1 MNYIPATGSTYTGD
15 AEIYHAG
22 TKAPESGGV
31 GTNNGGG
38 LLVREFQGIGGASLG
53 DLLTNA
59 KWPNSPDLVTW
70 SNHAEWP
77 QNSSGDIN
85 DVPEGNVQ
93 DNYATQ
99 LLGFVHPPETGEY
112 QFFLAADDSTALFLS
127 TDETPDNKR
136 LIAIEPNW
144 NGVRE
149 FGQGRNRVVVDNDT
163 GRKINGSAPISLE
176 AGKAYFIE
184 AITKEGGG
192 GDNLAITWIRAG
204 DDLPADGALPISGDH
219 LSPWLVQPPPPSA
232 VDNGDGTVTFE
243 THLAWEWWD
252 GIGGAH
258 PMENLT
264 DNPRY
269 PGSPDGATFAP
280 SWNTRT
286 ALAGGFEGDGRENY
300 GGRMSGVL
308 TAPETGTYRFF
319 IASDDHGLLRIS
331 TDADPANA
339 VRVAEQ
345 TGCCNNFTLDDGGLS
360 GTVDLVAGNQY
371 YMESLLKEGGGGD
384 WMTVA
389 WRMPSEDIDSV
400 PGGNQDGISG
410 EYFTGTVTV
419 NENLPALSSSLSPGD
434 GAVGM
439 VPNPTFTLNVS
450 NGATTLD
457 ADSVSISLD
466 GNKLEHT
473 ATEGSWSRSYSVVS
487 QEFKTYSITASSAN
501 LAGSSEHTVSATFTD
516 SAGTETTHEASF
528 TVTDNLVLLAEAG
541 TVKYIEAEDFNYD
554 GGSWMTFEEV
564 GTGGAYDGLGAEMG
578 VDLNNAGNN
587 SPKYRVIDP
596 HPGMTESMWDSG
608 RNGFDMDVDF
618 KMGWNGGGEWW
629 NYTRDFAEEDTYYH
643 VYGRFSS
650 GGGAID
656 NKLSIVTS
664 DATTAD
670 QTLEDVGVFQG
681 PATGGW
687 NTMKFFPMTDS
698 TGNLGVVKIG
708 GVTTVRLSMMG
719 GAMDAN
725 YLAFVKAAVQSYP
738 PLLVSTSPSG
748 AADSSAVIQAVLKKR
763 DIDLADAS
771 ITVNGAAADV
781 DVATDGDTIT
791 LTVSGSPS
799 KLGNND
805 VSLSYNGE
813 TTEWSYFYYGDQYT
827 EDGLNLLASWDF
839 NEGTV
844 DSVSGIE
851 GVLVGGATLTD
862 GSLDVRAA
870 GNSAMLVEDA
880 VFMNIASAMN
890 KLTVAFWQNSAS
902 IPSTSS
908 FWAYSP
914 STGSG
919 GRAAQGHVPWSN
931 GHIYWDTA
939 GCCGGDTRIE
949 KLWEGDWSTWNH
961 FAFVKNGDAKEIWV
975 NGELHHSGSNNGV
988 LPGDISRLAV
998 GAMIDSA
1005 TSQGG
1010 NSANSQIDDFKV
1022 FAQGLTQDQ
1031 IKTLMGL
1038 PVDISAPGNAVV
1050 PSSTEH
1056 PAGEHAGLA
1065 IDNDS
1070 STKYLNFDKLDTGLT
1085 ITTGGGVVTGLGLT
1099 SANDAPERDPAS
1111 FVLSGSNDGG
1121 ATFTEIATGDIA
1133 AFGERFERQEV
1144 SFDNS
1149 TAYTTYQLVFP
1160 TVANADAANSM
1171 QIAEIELLGTAAEA
1185 QPEPEAPALSIVNNG
1200 DGTIT
1205 VTFEG
1210 KLEAAA
1216 SVNGPWQD
1224 SGLTSPA
1231 TINSDQAQQYGR
1243 AVRE

>member
-1 MNYIPATGSTYTGD
+1 M
-15 AEIYHAG
+15 
-22 TKAPESGGV
+22 
-31 GTNNGGG
+31 
-38 LLVREFQGIGGASLG
+38 
-53 DLLTNA
+53 
-59 KWPNSPDLVTW
+59 
-70 SNHAEWP
+70 
-77 QNSSGDIN
+77 
-85 DVPEGNVQ
+85 
-93 DNYATQ
+93 
-99 LLGFVHPPETGEY
+99 
-112 QFFLAADDSTALFLS
+112 
-127 TDETPDNKR
+127 
-136 LIAIEPNW
+136 
-144 NGVRE
+144 
-149 FGQGRNRVVVDNDT
+149 
-163 GRKINGSAPISLE
+163 E
-176 AGKAYFIE
+176 A
-184 AITKEGGG
+184 
-192 GDNLAITWIRAG
+192 
-204 DDLPADGALPISGDH
+204 
-219 LSPWLVQPPPPSA
+219 
-232 VDNGDGTVTFE
+232 
-243 THLAWEWWD
+243 
-252 GIGGAH
+252 
-258 PMENLT
+258 LT
-264 DNPRY
+264 DNARY
-269 PGSPDGATFAP
+269 PDSPSGATFAP

-286 ALAGGFEGDGRENY
+286 ALAGGFGGNGRENY

-410 EYFTGTVTV
+410 EYFTGKVTV
-419 NENLPALSSSLSPGD
+419 PALPALSSSLSPGD
-434 GAVGM
+434 GSVGL
-439 VPNPTFTLNVS
+439 VPNPSFTLNVS

-457 ADSVSISLD
+457 VGSVTISLD
-466 GNKLEHT
+466 GNKLDHDVS
-473 ATEGSWSRSYSVVS
+473 EGAWTKEFSIVT
-487 QEFKTYSITASSAN
+487 QEGNTYSITASSAK

-516 SAGTETTHEASF
+516 SAGVETTLESSF

-541 TVKYIEAEDFNYD
+541 TVKYIEVEDFNYD
-554 GGSWMTFEEV
+554 GGSWKTFEEV
-564 GTGGAYDGLGAEMG
+564 GTGGAYEGLGAVMG

-587 SPKYRVIDP
+587 SPNYRVIDP
-596 HPGMTESMWDSG
+596 HPGMTGSMWDSS
-608 RNGFDMDVDF
+608 RNGFDMKVDF

-629 NYTRDFAEEDTYYH
+629 NYTRDFPAEETYYH
-643 VYGRFSS
+643 VFGRFSS

-670 QTLEDVGVFQG
+670 QTLEDVGVFKG
-681 PATGGW
+681 PRTAGW
-687 NTMKFFPMTDS
+687 NSMEFFPMTDS
-698 TGNLGVVKIG
+698 AGNLGVVKIG
-708 GVTTVRLSMMG
+708 GVTTVRLSMVG
-719 GAMDAN
+719 GNMDAN
-725 YLAFVKAAVQSYP
+725 YLAFVKSAVQSYP

-791 LTVSGSPS
+791 LTVSGNPS
-799 KLGNND
+799 ELGNND
-805 VSLSYNGE
+805 VSLSYNGQ
-813 TTEWSYFYYGDQYT
+813 TTEWSYFYYGDEYT

-880 VFMNIASAMN
+880 MFMNIASAMN

-914 STGSG
+914 STGAG

-961 FAFVKNGDAKEIWV
+961 FAFVKNGDTKEIWI

-1005 TSQGG
+1005 TSQGA

-1038 PVDISAPGNAVV
+1038 AVDISAPGDAVV
-1050 PSSTEH
+1050 PSSDNH
-1056 PAGEHAGLA
+1056 PGGEHAGLA
-1065 IDNDS
+1065 IDNNS

-1133 AFGERFERQEV
+1133 AFGARFERQEV

-1149 TAYTTYQLVFP
+1149 TAYTTYRVVFP

-1171 QIAEIELLGTAAEA
+1171 QIAEIELLGQAAEV
-1185 QPEPEAPALSIVNNG
+1185 QPEPEAPALSVVNNG
-1200 DGTIT
+1200 DGTVT

-1231 TINSDQAQQYGR
+1231 TIPADQAQQYGR

>member
-1 MNYIPATGSTYTGD
+1 
-15 AEIYHAG
+15 
-22 TKAPESGGV
+22 
-31 GTNNGGG
+31 
-38 LLVREFQGIGGASLG
+38 
-53 DLLTNA
+53 
-59 KWPNSPDLVTW
+59 
-70 SNHAEWP
+70 
-77 QNSSGDIN
+77 
-85 DVPEGNVQ
+85 
-93 DNYATQ
+93 
-99 LLGFVHPPETGEY
+99 
-112 QFFLAADDSTALFLS
+112 
-127 TDETPDNKR
+127 
-136 LIAIEPNW
+136 
-144 NGVRE
+144 
-149 FGQGRNRVVVDNDT
+149 
-163 GRKINGSAPISLE
+163 
-176 AGKAYFIE
+176 
-184 AITKEGGG
+184 
-192 GDNLAITWIRAG
+192 
-204 DDLPADGALPISGDH
+204 
-219 LSPWLVQPPPPSA
+219 
-232 VDNGDGTVTFE
+232 
-243 THLAWEWWD
+243 
-252 GIGGAH
+252 
-258 PMENLT
+258 
-264 DNPRY
+264 
-269 PGSPDGATFAP
+269 
-280 SWNTRT
+280 
-286 ALAGGFEGDGRENY
+286 
-300 GGRMSGVL
+300 
-308 TAPETGTYRFF
+308 
-319 IASDDHGLLRIS
+319 
-331 TDADPANA
+331 
-339 VRVAEQ
+339 
-345 TGCCNNFTLDDGGLS
+345 
-360 GTVDLVAGNQY
+360 
-371 YMESLLKEGGGGD
+371 
-384 WMTVA
+384 
-389 WRMPSEDIDSV
+389 
-400 PGGNQDGISG
+400 
-410 EYFTGTVTV
+410 
-419 NENLPALSSSLSPGD
+419 
-434 GAVGM
+434 
-439 VPNPTFTLNVS
+439 
-450 NGATTLD
+450 
-457 ADSVSISLD
+457 
-466 GNKLEHT
+466 
-473 ATEGSWSRSYSVVS
+473 
-487 QEFKTYSITASSAN
+487 
-501 LAGSSEHTVSATFTD
+501 
-516 SAGTETTHEASF
+516 
-528 TVTDNLVLLAEAG
+528 
-541 TVKYIEAEDFNYD
+541 
-554 GGSWMTFEEV
+554 
-564 GTGGAYDGLGAEMG
+564 
-578 VDLNNAGNN
+578 
-587 SPKYRVIDP
+587 
-596 HPGMTESMWDSG
+596 
-608 RNGFDMDVDF
+608 
-618 KMGWNGGGEWW
+618 
-629 NYTRDFAEEDTYYH
+629 
-643 VYGRFSS
+643 
-650 GGGAID
+650 
-656 NKLSIVTS
+656 
-664 DATTAD
+664 
-670 QTLEDVGVFQG
+670 
-681 PATGGW
+681 
-687 NTMKFFPMTDS
+687 
-698 TGNLGVVKIG
+698 
-708 GVTTVRLSMMG
+708 
-719 GAMDAN
+719 MDAN

-771 ITVNGAAADV
+771 ITVNGAAANV

-851 GVLVGGATLTD
+851 GVLVGGATLSD

-1005 TSQGG
+1005 TSQGA

-1133 AFGERFERQEV
+1133 AFAERFERQEV

-1171 QIAEIELLGTAAEA
+1171 QIAEVELLGTAAGGGD
-1185 QPEPEAPALSIVNNG
+1185 APALSVVNNG

-1210 KLEAAA
+1210 KLQAAPT
-1216 SVNGPWQD
+1216 VNGPWQD